1 MQKNLFLQGDIAAGK
16 STLLRKI
23 LLPHLENIGGFF
35 VQRVYRK
42 EKHVAFRLSP
52 LTDAKNY
59 RLNIDS
65 GQLPGE
71 KNLFLYSDGDN
82 RWHTRLSIFEEK
94 GVKYLQRSWE
104 EAKKIILMDEIGGV
118 ELQCPLFMQTVL
130 QILDGPQPVL
140 GVLKAPRNFKK
151 MGNRLAKR
159 EKGKI
164 DSMGKTLAIIKK
176 YPRVE
181 LLEFNRKNHDDIKS
195 RVEAFVKDALAL
207 P

>member
-1 MQKNLFLQGDIAAGK
+1 MQKNLFLQGAIAAGK
-16 STLLRKI
+16 STMLREI
-23 LLPHLENIGGFF
+23 LLPHLENTGGFF
-35 VQRVYRK
+35 VQRIYRK

-52 LTDAKNY
+52 LTDVESY

-71 KNLFLYSDGDN
+71 KNLFLYSDEDN

-94 GVKYLQRSWE
+94 GVKYLQRSRMK
-104 EAKKIILMDEIGGV
+104 AKRIILMDEIGGV

-159 EKGKI
+159 EKSK
-164 DSMGKTLAIIKK
+164 MNNMEKTLVIIKEHPQVK
-176 YPRVE
+176 
-181 LLEFNRKNHDDIKS
+181 LLEFDRNSFNDIKMK
-195 RVEAFVKDALAL
+195 VETFVHKALA
-207 P
+207 